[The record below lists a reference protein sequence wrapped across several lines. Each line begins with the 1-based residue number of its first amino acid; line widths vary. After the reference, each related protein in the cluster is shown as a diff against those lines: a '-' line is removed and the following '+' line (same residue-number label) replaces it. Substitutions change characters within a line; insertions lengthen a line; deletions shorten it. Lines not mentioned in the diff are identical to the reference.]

1 MFSVT
6 NGLVSVLVCK
16 LEVFDDTF
24 TLFSFVVHVRN
35 KFPFWVNTILMYSL
49 LTQGTHEDGLT
60 EVEYG
65 RNHNLVFKQKPL
77 QELQTIAQVTQ
88 TPSRHSSCLCV
99 HALRVPNSHFW
110 SGLNPA
116 AQGGN
121 LSTQHT
127 G

>member
-65 RNHNLVFKQKPL
+65 RNHNLVFK
-77 QELQTIAQVTQ
+77 
-88 TPSRHSSCLCV
+88 
-99 HALRVPNSHFW
+99 
-110 SGLNPA
+110 
-116 AQGGN
+116 
-121 LSTQHT
+121 
-127 G
+127 